1 MSVYTVCVCV
11 VYVITL
17 KSEIE
22 IHDRRKGGREGE
34 RGGEGGR
41 ETLMHLCI
49 LVLVIVYKISH
60 IIFTHTHSWTH
71 QRTCLDIVIYNNL
84 YVI

>member
-1 MSVYTVCVCV
+1 MMG
-11 VYVITL
+11 
-17 KSEIE
+17 
-22 IHDRRKGGREGE
+22 RR
-34 RGGEGGR
+34 RGKEGGR

-49 LVLVIVYKISH
+49 LVPVIVYKISH